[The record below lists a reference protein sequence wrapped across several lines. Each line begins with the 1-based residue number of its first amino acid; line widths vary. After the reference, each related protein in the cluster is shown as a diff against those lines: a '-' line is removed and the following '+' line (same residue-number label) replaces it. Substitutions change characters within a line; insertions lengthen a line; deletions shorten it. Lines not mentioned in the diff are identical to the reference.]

1 MPFTKETA
9 KLANQKS
16 QDLRIS
22 RKLRLRELFLSPSNE
37 SIWKQIADNQA
48 LWEMYAEACIK
59 IAQRNPAF
67 LGRLLEY
74 CSDRAYG
81 KAVEPKLIEHRIPE
95 SEIKR
100 IQDLAREM
108 RAIHQSGEII
118 ECEIIEETRVLPEAS
133 TSQEPQ
139 VVEDKHDTLDIR

>member
-1 MPFTKETA
+1 MPFTKENAGEYARMATQA
-9 KLANQKS
+9 RL
-16 QDLRIS
+16 S
-22 RKLRLRELFLSPSNE
+22 RKLRIRDLLLNPND
-37 SIWKQIADNQA
+37 SIYQQIADNRS
-48 LWEMYAEACIK
+48 LWEMYAESCIK
-59 IAQRNPAF
+59 IAQKNPAF

-118 ECEIIEETRVLPEAS
+118 ECEIIEETRVLPSSS